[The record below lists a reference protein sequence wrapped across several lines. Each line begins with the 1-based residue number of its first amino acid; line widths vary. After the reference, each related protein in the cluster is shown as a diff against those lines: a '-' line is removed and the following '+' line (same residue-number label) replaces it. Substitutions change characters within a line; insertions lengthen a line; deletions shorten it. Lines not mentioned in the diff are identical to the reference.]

1 MYWIWKVSCLMKLGK
16 GQKQNDISH
25 MWNISKHRKGI
36 KYTRA
41 AEIENWSSVLSLSQ
55 WGLGII
61 GWG

>member
-1 MYWIWKVSCLMKLGK
+1 MKLRK

-25 MWNISKHRKGI
+25 MWNISKHRKGFN

-41 AEIENWSSVLSLSQ
+41 VEIENWSLVVSLSQ

-61 GWG
+61 G